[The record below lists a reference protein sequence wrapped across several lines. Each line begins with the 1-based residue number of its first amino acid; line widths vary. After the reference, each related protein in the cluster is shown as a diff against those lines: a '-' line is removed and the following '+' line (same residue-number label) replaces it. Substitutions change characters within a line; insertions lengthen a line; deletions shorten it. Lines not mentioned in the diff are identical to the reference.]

1 MHYFSYG
8 SNMSGARMRKRVSSA
23 QVITVAGLK
32 NHRLKFHKASKDG
45 SSKCD
50 IVETK
55 IFTDVVYGVVY
66 EIDKS
71 EEANLDRA
79 EGLGYGY
86 KEKTVQV
93 TSIDNQTI
101 FSAKTYYANKIDEQ
115 LKPYH
120 WYKEHVLRGAKEN
133 KLPAEYV
140 KKIENVSSESD
151 PEQKRH
157 AKEISIYSRLEE
169 NDPS

>member
-1 MHYFSYG
+1 
-8 SNMSGARMRKRVSSA
+8 MSRARMRKRVSSA
-23 QVITVAGLK
+23 QVIAVASLK

-79 EGLGYGY
+79 EGLGYG
-86 KEKTVQV
+86 
-93 TSIDNQTI
+93 
-101 FSAKTYYANKIDEQ
+101 
-115 LKPYH
+115 
-120 WYKEHVLRGAKEN
+120 
-133 KLPAEYV
+133 
-140 KKIENVSSESD
+140 
-151 PEQKRH
+151 
-157 AKEISIYSRLEE
+157 
-169 NDPS
+169 